1 MPFRF
6 PVFLLLFLLL
16 FSAVACGGGGEEG
29 DDLLIDFG
37 DDPAPDLGYQDA
49 QAQGG
54 GDGAGV
60 GSLALSVNPEVL
72 VEVRFLYEQQVR
84 LETLRQLH
92 RDLEGLLEYD
102 SPSDVDLDWVI
113 EVHEVTEEADEF
125 FLLLTSLRVP
135 ESLRANYEYIY
146 ISMLES
152 VQVMGLGLDRV
163 LSAAL
168 TVGPTGRSLLH
179 MESREVDE
187 FETLVRESRFYL
199 RDSERLLERQIDG
212 VGDAIGQLRL
222 R

>member
-6 PVFLLLFLLL
+6 LGFLVLFLML
-16 FSAVACGGGGEEG
+16 FPAVACGGGSEEG
-29 DDLLIDFG
+29 DDLMIDFG
-37 DDPAPDLGYQDA
+37 DGPAPDVGYQEA
-49 QAQGG
+49 QSKGG
-54 GDGAGV
+54 GGAV
-60 GSLALSVNPEVL
+60 GLALSVNPEVL
-72 VEVRFLYEQQVR
+72 IEVRFLYEQQVR
-84 LETLRQLH
+84 LETLRRLH
-92 RDLEGLLEYD
+92 RDLEGLLEYS

-135 ESLRANYEYIY
+135 EYLRGNYEHVY

-179 MESREVDE
+179 MDSMEVDE
-187 FETLVRESRFYL
+187 FETLMRESKFYL
-199 RDSERLLERQIDG
+199 RDSERLLDRQIDG
-212 VGDAIGQLRL
+212 IGDAIGQIRL